1 MRLSG
6 QFQACLLFFEEK
18 ISRAQKHV
26 VPRSFARVKNCCL
39 CCLVLI
45 FVLLADFRLW
55 NLVRV
60 KYFPQKKKKQKKK
73 QAWNCPDSLTTKRA
87 FSRLSS
93 YLNDS
98 EEKLVFNSIVKF
110 QFSYCSLVWMFCFR
124 TSNNMIKKYL
134 SEHLN

>member
-26 VPRSFARVKNCCL
+26 LPRSFARVKNCCL
-39 CCLVLI
+39 CCLVLAYFCFVSWFSLVKSCAREI
-45 FVLLADFRLW
+45 FSS
-55 NLVRV
+55 
-60 KYFPQKKKKQKKK
+60 KKKQKKK